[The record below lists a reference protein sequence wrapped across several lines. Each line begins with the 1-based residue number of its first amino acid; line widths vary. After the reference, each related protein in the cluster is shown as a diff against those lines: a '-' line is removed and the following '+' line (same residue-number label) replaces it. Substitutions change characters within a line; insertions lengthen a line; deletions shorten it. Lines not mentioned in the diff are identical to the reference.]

1 MFARSAAQFLVW
13 IKQLLAVIEADI
25 RKLHHDPSELLAR
38 MLQPAIWILIFGE
51 AMRNTLSTTI
61 PYLDYMAPGIL
72 AQSIL
77 IIAIFYGIALIWEK
91 DMGVLHK
98 MLVAPVPRVLL
109 VVGRALAAGVRG
121 LGQVIVVYIL
131 ALLLSIDLHFS
142 FFAVLGVLS
151 MSVLLAALF
160 STFSLIVASLVKKRE
175 RFMGI
180 GQAITMPLFF
190 ASNALY
196 PIDIM
201 PHWLRM
207 VSLFNPLTYQVD
219 AFRSL
224 MIEGQES
231 HFGLAFDFGVTAAVF
246 ALLVWIATKLYPKI
260 VY

>member
-1 MFARSAAQFLVW
+1 MSDKCAARFPVW
-13 IKQLLAVIEADI
+13 IKQLFAVIEADI
-25 RKLHHDPSELLAR
+25 RKWRHDPSELLAR
-38 MLQPAIWILIFGE
+38 MVQPAIWILIFGE
-51 AMRNTLSTTI
+51 AMSKTLSTTV
-61 PYLDYMAPGIL
+61 PYLDYIAPGVL

-91 DMGVLHK
+91 DMGVLQK
-98 MLVAPVPRVLL
+98 ILVSPVPRIVL
-109 VVGRALAAGVRG
+109 VVGRAFAAGIRG

-131 ALLLSIDLHFS
+131 SMLLSIHLHFS
-142 FFAVLGVLS
+142 FFSIIGVVA
-151 MSVLLAALF
+151 MSILLAALF
-160 STFSLIVASLVKKRE
+160 STFSLIVASIVKKRE

-201 PHWLRM
+201 PQWLRT

-219 AFRSL
+219 ALRSL
-224 MIEGQES
+224 MIEGETS
-231 HFGLAFDFGVTAAVF
+231 HFGLAVDFGVSFGIF
-246 ALLVWIATKLYPKI
+246 AILALIATKLYPKI